1 MIYNIGI
8 LTDEKFGNYSSSYEI
23 DMDDYENEGQAAV
36 ALWEAM
42 CEEAFTTDN
51 GNEVPFPVP
60 EDVWF
65 ENYAAD
71 WENLNDDNIQSLLE
85 DGERKGFFTY
95 EVDER
100 E

>member
-1 MIYNIGI
+1 MIYSIGI
-8 LTDEKFGNYSSSYEI
+8 LTDERFGNYSSSYEI
-23 DMDDYENEGQAAV
+23 DMDDYENEGQAAEV
-36 ALWEAM
+36 LWRAM

-60 EDVWF
+60 EDEWF
-65 ENYAAD
+65 RNYAAD
-71 WENLNDDNIQSLLE
+71 WENLNDDSIQALLE

-95 EVDER
+95 EIDEH